1 MLEEVEVVVEVVVVE
16 LLEEQVDLEE
26 VEQVLVIHQY
36 LVAQD
41 QLIQEVE
48 VEDHGLVKLLLIQV
62 AVQVLL

>member
-1 MLEEVEVVVEVVVVE
+1 VEVVVVE

-48 VEDHGLVKLLLIQV
+48 VEDHGLVNLLLVQV
-62 AVQVLL
+62 AVQV